1 LIFLTSWERGRAYG
15 RGWVVSGVERE
26 GRRRGEGE
34 RGKGKKA
41 YDDLVGCVAECVEID
56 EFFDFPGK
64 AEKGRDHDA
73 FEEAG

>member
-1 LIFLTSWERGRAYG
+1 MERGG
-15 RGWVVSGVERE
+15 K
-26 GRRRGEGE
+26 
-34 RGKGKKA
+34 KGKRA

-64 AEKGRDHDA
+64 AEEGRDHDA